1 MVFAGNACSLP
12 FTKKICIFRNPSF
25 SDCRRKKDF
34 FSQSVNMKKEYSF
47 SVYVYNAVDELS
59 GEDASLLLKA
69 QDVTGNAYAPYSK
82 FQVGAVAR
90 MVNGQFISGTN
101 QENASYP
108 IGICAER
115 VLLSAVSSVFPNMP
129 IDTIAISYN
138 NIHGESDH
146 PIAPCGICRQSLH
159 EYEERMNHPIRLILG
174 GKKGKIYIIE
184 QAGKL
189 LPLAFNK
196 DELM

>member
-1 MVFAGNACSLP
+1 
-12 FTKKICIFRNPSF
+12 
-25 SDCRRKKDF
+25 
-34 FSQSVNMKKEYSF
+34 MKKEYSF
-47 SVYVYNAVDELS
+47 SVDVYDTANELS
-59 GEDASLLLKA
+59 AEDALLLSKA
-69 QDVTGNAYAPYSK
+69 QEVTGNAYAPYSE

-90 MVNGQFISGTN
+90 MANGQLISGTN

-115 VLLSAVSSVFPNMP
+115 VLLSAISSVYPDIP

-138 NIHGESDH
+138 NMHGESDH

-174 GKKGKIYIIE
+174 GKTGKIYIIK
-184 QAGKL
+184 QAGQL
-189 LPLAFNK
+189 LPLAFTK
-196 DELM
+196 GELF